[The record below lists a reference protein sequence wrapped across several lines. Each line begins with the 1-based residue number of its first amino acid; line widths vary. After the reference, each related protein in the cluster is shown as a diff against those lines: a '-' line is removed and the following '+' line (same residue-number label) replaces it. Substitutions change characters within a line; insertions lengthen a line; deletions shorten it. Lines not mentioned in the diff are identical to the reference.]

1 MSISIA
7 IPFFN
12 AEKYLPDAIRSVFC
26 QTFENWELILVDDGS
41 TDRSLEIALSV
52 KDPRVTV
59 ISDGQNKKLAAR
71 LNQIVNISKY
81 SLLARMDADDMMHPG
96 RLTIQHKILLE
107 NPEVDLTGSGL
118 YSINNDCDLIGI
130 RGSFCNKITHFDLL
144 RREKSIVHPSILVR
158 KSWCLRNPYDESLF
172 LAEDAELWL
181 RSSDR
186 NDLNVCII
194 AEPLH
199 IYREE
204 QSVTFKKLIKSGM
217 LERMLR
223 KRYSDLF
230 LNQVKFY
237 LRSYFKTL
245 VVILLN
251 FIGCLGFLHKRRNST
266 NLSNAQ
272 REKYFSI
279 VKSIRSFPVSG
290 LDDWVNKNS
299 VSNN

>member
-144 RREKSIVHPSILVR
+144 RREIHTMNLYFWPKMRNYGSVQVIEMISMFVLSPSRYIYIEKSKASHL
-158 KSWCLRNPYDESLF
+158 
-172 LAEDAELWL
+172 
-181 RSSDR
+181 
-186 NDLNVCII
+186 
-194 AEPLH
+194 
-199 IYREE
+199 
-204 QSVTFKKLIKSGM
+204 
-217 LERMLR
+217 
-223 KRYSDLF
+223 
-230 LNQVKFY
+230 
-237 LRSYFKTL
+237 
-245 VVILLN
+245 
-251 FIGCLGFLHKRRNST
+251 
-266 NLSNAQ
+266 
-272 REKYFSI
+272 
-279 VKSIRSFPVSG
+279 
-290 LDDWVNKNS
+290 KN
-299 VSNN
+299 